1 LAAPV
6 VIPTPAEASGFIGRE
21 LGPSEWV
28 GVPQQRIDAF
38 AEVSGD
44 HQWIHCDVE
53 RARRES
59 PWKSTIAHGYLSLA
73 LVPALLASVVE
84 IRGAASAVNT
94 GLDKL
99 RLSAPVP
106 AGSRVRLRA
115 EIKDVRALAGGAA
128 RVTFAV
134 RLEVEGS
141 KKPALLALVNYAYF
155 P

>member
-1 LAAPV
+1 M
-6 VIPTPAEASGFIGRE
+6 IPTPTEARDFVGRE
-21 LGPSEWV
+21 LGPSGWV
-28 GVPQQRIDAF
+28 GVEQERIDAF
-38 AEVSGD
+38 AEVTGD
-44 HQWIHCDVE
+44 RQWIHCDVE
-53 RARRES
+53 RARRDS

-73 LVPALLASVVE
+73 LVPTLLSSIVE

-106 AGSRVRLRA
+106 AGSRVRLWA
-115 EIKDVRALAGGAA
+115 EIKDVRALPQGGA

-141 KKPALLALVNYAYF
+141 RKPALLAAVNYAYL

>member
-1 LAAPV
+1 MPAPL
-6 VIPTPAEASGFIGRE
+6 VIPTPTDASRFVGRE

-28 GVPQQRIDAF
+28 AVDQRRIDAF
-38 AEVSGD
+38 ADVSGD

-53 RARRES
+53 RARRDG
-59 PWKSTIAHGYLSLA
+59 PWKSTIAHGYLSLS

-84 IRGAASAVNT
+84 IRGATSAVNT

-106 AGSRVRLRA
+106 AGARVRLRA
-115 EIKDVRALAGGAA
+115 EIRDVRALAGGAA

-141 KKPALLALVNYAYF
+141 RKPALLASVNYAYF

>member
-1 LAAPV
+1 M
-6 VIPTPAEASGFIGRE
+6 IPTPIEARVFVGRE

-28 GVPQQRIDAF
+28 GVDQERIDAF
-38 AEVSGD
+38 AEITGD
-44 HQWIHCDVE
+44 RQWIHCDVE
-53 RARRES
+53 RARRDS
-59 PWKSTIAHGYLSLA
+59 PWKSTIAHGYLTLA
-73 LVPALLASVVE
+73 LVPRLLSSVVE
-84 IRGAASAVNT
+84 IRGAASGVNT

-106 AGSRVRLRA
+106 AGSRVRLWA
-115 EIKDVRALAGGAA
+115 EIKDVRALPQGGA

-141 KKPALLALVNYAYF
+141 KKPALLASVNYAYL

>member
-1 LAAPV
+1 VAART
-6 VIPTPAEASGFIGRE
+6 VIPSPAAASGFVGTA
-21 LGPSEWV
+21 LGPSEWLTV
-28 GVPQQRIDAF
+28 GQERIDAF
-38 AEVSGD
+38 AEVTGD
-44 HQWIHCDVE
+44 RQWIHCDVE

-73 LVPALLASVVE
+73 LVPALLASLVE
-84 IRGAASAVNT
+84 IRGASSAVNT

-115 EIKDVRALAGGAA
+115 EIKDARPLPRDGA
-128 RVTFAV
+128 RITFAV

-141 KKPALLALVNYAYF
+141 SKPALLASVNYAYF

>member
-1 LAAPV
+1 LAEPV
-6 VIPTPAEASGFIGRE
+6 VIPNPAAARDFVGRE

-28 GVPQQRIDAF
+28 RIEQERIDAF
-38 AEVSGD
+38 AEVTGD
-44 HQWIHCDVE
+44 RPWIHCDVE

-73 LVPALLASVVE
+73 LVPTLLASVVE
-84 IRGAASAVNT
+84 IRGATSAVNT

-106 AGSRVRLRA
+106 AGSRVRLWA
-115 EIKDVRALAGGAA
+115 EVKDVRALPQGGA
-128 RVTFAV
+128 RITFAL
-134 RLEVEGS
+134 RLEIEGA
-141 KKPALLALVNYAYF
+141 KKPALLAAVNYAYL